1 MVPFYVDKL
10 GSVKRDR
17 ISVVIPLFNSED
29 WIRQTLLSVCE
40 QDLPPFEI
48 IVIDD
53 GSTDRS
59 CEIVNQVAKEFPK
72 IAILIHSIENSGV
85 STARNLGISL
95 CSGDL
100 VALLDSD
107 DVWLSSKLRIQYSY
121 LVANPECVAVLT
133 DFFISISKTN
143 GELRNLRVISKKGV
157 KDIGLNWL
165 NLQGNGALLSS
176 TILFWRHPV
185 TKRATFHEHLS
196 TAADLSY
203 YFQLTQINRVGHI
216 FIPLTQYRQHG
227 KQMHA
232 NPDLLKN
239 DFRIL
244 LDELEFSGIEF
255 NQRRIL
261 GNVYVMSA
269 LLNLSKGRF
278 KVACRDIFLGFIKW
292 PSSLVL
298 IPSAVVAKRV
308 KGYLTLKTITPR

>member
-1 MVPFYVDKL
+1 MGEL
-10 GSVKRDR
+10 GTVKRDR

-29 WIRQTLLSVCE
+29 WVRQTLLSVCE

-72 IAILIHSIENSGV
+72 IAITIHSIVNSGV
-85 STARNLGISL
+85 SAARNLGISL

-107 DVWLSSKLRIQYSY
+107 DVWLPAKLRIQYSY
-121 LVANPECVAVLT
+121 LIANPKCVAVLT
-133 DFFISISKTN
+133 DFFISIPKMN

-157 KDIGLNWL
+157 RDIGLNWL
-165 NLQGNGALLSS
+165 SLRGNGALLSS
-176 TILFWRHPV
+176 TILFWRLPV
-185 TKRATFHEHLS
+185 AKKITFHEHLS

-203 YFQLTQINRVGHI
+203 YFQLTQINSVGHI

-227 KQMHA
+227 KQMHT

-239 DFRIL
+239 DFRFL
-244 LDELEFSGIEF
+244 LDELVVSGVEFSR
-255 NQRRIL
+255 RRIL

-278 KVACRDIFLGFIKW
+278 RVASRDAFSGLIHW

-298 IPSAVVAKRV
+298 IPFAIVAKRV
-308 KGYLTLKTITPR
+308 KGYFTLKAVTPR